1 MFSFSKVLAFGLVAL
16 SSVRA
21 VPFMQTSCTV
31 DFGTSVG
38 PAHAFNVL
46 DPGVYRIVNVATN
59 TPVAASVQNG
69 QIYVTIEGQQ
79 PGALAEWKLEKADQG
94 GFKITNIALGT
105 SIFSSN
111 EGLLFCGWV
120 TPAETFAVEPA
131 GSGEF
136 ILTYSFK
143 IKEVAADEEWTLAP
157 VAGSPFGTIPR
168 ISFTE
173 KGWSSY
179 AAWSPGPPNGSVV
192 VFTGLI
198 YHPRGPGTAVSIVIV
213 QWPAPRHSLSIALT
227 CVSPFVQRP
236 HAKPHTAV
244 DPALSRLGP
253 MAQIQSSANPIS
265 EVGRSRLCLATGRVY
280 PGAECTYIVE
290 AMFRAHTQKLEACLM
305 DRHAMPLNSGLLRS
319 TSALHGSSSMP
330 FKFFLSTLGI

>member
-1 MFSFSKVLAFGLVAL
+1 MFSFSKVLAFGLVSL

-46 DPGVYRIVNVATN
+46 DPSVYRIVNVATN

-94 GFKITNIALGT
+94 GFKITNMALGT
-105 SIFSSN
+105 SIFSAN
-111 EGLLFCGWV
+111 ESLLFCGWV

-143 IKEVAADEEWTLAP
+143 IKEVAADKEWTLAP
-157 VAGSPFGTIPR
+157 VLGSPFGTALPKPR
-168 ISFTE
+168 TEGTIVAPYFFKLKKGPSWKDESLEMSCLPSLLFFTM
-173 KGWSSY
+173 
-179 AAWSPGPPNGSVV
+179 
-192 VFTGLI
+192 VF
-198 YHPRGPGTAVSIVIV
+198 A
-213 QWPAPRHSLSIALT
+213 
-227 CVSPFVQRP
+227 RP
-236 HAKPHTAV
+236 
-244 DPALSRLGP
+244 
-253 MAQIQSSANPIS
+253 
-265 EVGRSRLCLATGRVY
+265 
-280 PGAECTYIVE
+280 
-290 AMFRAHTQKLEACLM
+290 
-305 DRHAMPLNSGLLRS
+305 
-319 TSALHGSSSMP
+319 P
-330 FKFFLSTLGI
+330 FK